1 MLSKKPPK
9 EYFSRQK
16 LPKVFEINASI
27 YIFRREFFKKN
38 NSIFNSK
45 TSVYL
50 MPRERSVDIDDLF
63 DLKVVKNII

>member
-1 MLSKKPPK
+1 MHQFI
-9 EYFSRQK
+9 FS
-16 LPKVFEINASI
+16 E
-27 YIFRREFFKKN
+27 EFFKKN